1 MKRSILTFMILCTA
15 LFSYAQPENSAGDV
29 IDYREVDGKIVLSV
43 IVNGQVADFALDI
56 AGHCTIMESEMA
68 RLGIDPTRKAQSSFK
83 EFVCRD
89 YQPKASVVV
98 DNISVGSVV
107 SALAV
112 NFFVLADE
120 PYLRELGVVG
130 TIDASVF
137 SKYVLTIDSRRKK
150 MTTTAPYRPPYI
162 KLEYRTNCE
171 LGTGSTVLF
180 PLQIDGVECRVT
192 FDTWNSAVVALT
204 SSDYEK
210 FSKNKKKST
219 DGVLSVGYG
228 KSQKAENQFLSPEVL
243 FAKSDLRNVTVVE
256 NSSLK
261 KSAIGLDFIKN
272 GIVSLDFGKGKI
284 YFQPHGVVEIDD
296 RLILPKEVEIEAGK
310 LNPITAKFF
319 KENIFDYTKG
329 GEFKSKADKLYVV
342 DFWATWCGPCMGMM
356 PKMEALAA
364 KYKGR
369 VVFCKVNADKEK
381 ELCNAFSVK
390 ALPTLLFIAP
400 GGKPIIDIGALPE
413 KFETIIETILKEME
427 SSKK

>member
-1 MKRSILTFMILCTA
+1 MKRNILTLFLLCTA

-29 IDYREVDGKIVLSV
+29 IDYREMNEKIVVSA
-43 IVNGQVADFALDI
+43 IVNGEMADFVLDI

-68 RLGIDPTRKAQSSFK
+68 RFGIDPTKKAQFSYK

-89 YQPKASVVV
+89 YRPLSSAIV
-98 DNISVGSVV
+98 DNITIGSAV
-107 SALAV
+107 STLSA
-112 NFFVLADE
+112 NFFIIANETSLK
-120 PYLRELGVVG
+120 ELGVVG
-130 TIDASVF
+130 TLDASIF

-150 MTTTAPYRPPYI
+150 LTMTAPYRPPYL
-162 KLEYRTNCE
+162 KLEYRTDSE
-171 LGTGSTVLF
+171 LVTGDTPLF
-180 PLQIDGVECRVT
+180 SLRVDGVECKVT
-192 FDTWNSAVVALT
+192 LDTWNSAAVALT

-210 FSKNKKKST
+210 FSTNKPKST

-228 KSQKAENQFLSPEVL
+228 KSEKAENQFSATEVS
-243 FAKSDLRNVTVVE
+243 FVKCDLKNVTVVE
-256 NSSLK
+256 NRSLK
-261 KSAIGLDFIKN
+261 KSAIGLDLIKN

-296 RLILPKEVEIEAGK
+296 CLILPKDVKVETGK

-319 KENIFDYTKG
+319 KETIFDYTKG

-342 DFWATWCGPCMGMM
+342 DFWATWCAPCMGMM

-364 KYKGR
+364 KYKDR

-400 GGKPIIDIGALPE
+400 GEKPLIDIGALPG
-413 KFETIIETILKEME
+413 KFESIIDSILKEME
-427 SSKK
+427 LSK